1 METISSP
8 NSLQQLILALS
19 AREKVHLKKMI
30 AAKTGR
36 EKTLSLKL
44 FELLEKENRFS
55 TVQLLQKL
63 SIRSKTQLSGLKTS
77 LFNEILD
84 TKVYDD
90 RKGNINSCLHIA
102 HEQIIILFQ
111 KGMFDAA
118 EKLCQKVIGIA
129 KKYAKYQL
137 LADLLYLQNN
147 AIQYKNYKKYR
158 AVNPDL
164 FENIKSAIQHQHAL
178 AGIRLLFEQIRV
190 LGYRTWLPIEEKE
203 LVLIRNMDEELH
215 SMNADIVFRKAV
227 EEEVLIKLFYLNTK
241 ALCSY
246 LLHEKY
252 ECSVAC
258 EEALH
263 CWKKDAHLIAEYSR
277 LFLHSVNVTSY
288 HDFFM
293 NNIQKAEMHLNDYSA
308 LANKYLN
315 ISHYFKRFQII
326 HFNTALKI
334 FHKTAQYDKVRN
346 LINGEGREIQK
357 VANRFLPDPDILPVF
372 ASICISYFVLGQWDE
387 AESMLMQ
394 TKDKNYTVEREDI
407 LYFNLVF
414 HLLIL
419 YEKKEWYRLDSA
431 IEAAYHFLYSRK
443 KLRIFE
449 REMMLFF
456 KRLALIRD
464 MNGIQKACA
473 QFLQRLQR
481 INEKDIPLYSLY
493 FNFPGWI
500 ESKIEGISYM
510 EYVKLKVGVIPTA

>member
-1 METISSP
+1 METTSSP
-8 NSLQQLILALS
+8 NSLQQLILSLS
-19 AREKVHLKKMI
+19 AREKSHLKKMI

-36 EKTLSLKL
+36 ERTLSLKL
-44 FELLEKENRFS
+44 FELLEKENGHS
-55 TVQLLQKL
+55 TAHLLQELGIK
-63 SIRSKTQLSGLKTS
+63 SKTQLSGLKTG
-77 LFNEILD
+77 LFSEILD
-84 TKVYDD
+84 MKVYDD
-90 RKGNINSCLHIA
+90 RKENINSCLHIA
-102 HEQIIILFQ
+102 QEQIVILFQ

-118 EKLCQKVIGIA
+118 EKLCQKVIGVA
-129 KKYAKYQL
+129 KKYAKYQFL
-137 LADLLYLQNN
+137 TDLLYLQNN
-147 AIQYKNYKKYR
+147 AIQYKDYKKYK
-158 AVNPDL
+158 AINPDL

-178 AGIRLLFEQIRV
+178 VRIRLLFEQIRV

-203 LVLIRNMDEELH
+203 LALIRNMDKELN
-215 SMNADIVFRKAV
+215 SMNADVVFRNAV

-246 LLHEKY
+246 LLHEKHA
-252 ECSVAC
+252 CSVAC

-263 CWKKDAHLIAEYSR
+263 CWKKDTHLIAEYAR

-293 NNIQKAEMHLNDYSA
+293 NNIHQAAAHLNDYSA
-308 LANKYLN
+308 LANKHLM
-315 ISHYFKRFQII
+315 IPHYYERFQII
-326 HFNTALKI
+326 HFNTSLKI
-334 FHKTAQYDKVRN
+334 FHKTAQYDQVKHLV
-346 LINGEGREIQK
+346 NGEGKEILK
-357 VANRFLPDPDILPVF
+357 LANGFLPDPDILPVF
-372 ASICISYFVLGQWDE
+372 TSICISYFVLGEWDE
-387 AESMLMQ
+387 AESMLMK

-449 REMMLFF
+449 REMMLFL

-464 MNGIQKACA
+464 MNSIQKACA

-500 ESKIEGISYM
+500 ESKIEGISYV
-510 EYVKLKVGVIPTA
+510 EYVKQKVNVTPPG